1 MENNGILAKNSEP
14 QGVPQGQNGKL
25 DYEQMIAD
33 METRLP
39 ENLKEAWNRIMAAG
53 MKFLFDQ
60 KTNPMVNEYLDGE
73 GDIATKIGEGAAGL
87 IAFLDKESQNAMPK
101 ELIIPAGMALMIEV
115 VKYIQKAQIAEVTT
129 EDFGKAVQIYLE
141 KVLGVYGGTMEQM
154 EKTLEVASKD
164 AGKEPQPSTQTPPQ
178 PQPAPQPGAMQ

>member
-1 MENNGILAKNSEP
+1 MENTGILAQNSEP
-14 QGVPQGQNGKL
+14 AKAGVPNGETGKL

-60 KTNPMVNEYLDGE
+60 KTNPMVNEYLEGE
-73 GDIATKIGEGAAGL
+73 GEIATKIGEGSAGL
-87 IAFLDKESQNAMPK
+87 IAFLDKEARGALPK

-115 VKYIQKAQIAEVTT
+115 VKYVQKAGIVEVTVQ
-129 EDFGKAVQIYLE
+129 DFGNAVQIYLE
-141 KVLGVYGGTMEQM
+141 KVLGVYGGTMEMM

-164 AGKEPQPSTQTPPQ
+164 AGGHQPGIE
-178 PQPAPQPGAMQ
+178 QPAVQPEQGAMQ